1 MNLDKFFSKNK
12 PYINC
17 TEAQPREGLGVL
29 DIQTQGL
36 RFEHSF
42 KKKKKKNQKK
52 KTKNWKLKIWRCYDA
67 GCIDL
72 V

>member
-17 TEAQPREGLGVL
+17 TEAQPREGLRVL

-42 KKKKKKNQKK
+42 KKKKNQKKKNQK
-52 KTKNWKLKIWRCYDA
+52 LKIEN
-67 GCIDL
+67 L
-72 V
+72 KML

>member
-17 TEAQPREGLGVL
+17 TEAQPREGLGIL

-42 KKKKKKNQKK
+42 KKKKKKTKK
-52 KTKNWKLKIWRCYDA
+52 KKPKIENWKFEDVMMQVVLI
-67 GCIDL
+67 
-72 V
+72 

>member
-1 MNLDKFFSKNK
+1 VNLDKFFSKNK

-17 TEAQPREGLGVL
+17 TGAQPRKGLRVL

-36 RFEHSF
+36 RFEHSL
-42 KKKKKKNQKK
+42 KKKKK
-52 KTKNWKLKIWRCYDA
+52 TKIWRCYDA